1 MYTIKNNS
9 IKEIIIKNSK
19 FITLLYKV
27 YSLEDIKNTLINVK
41 NLYPNATHYCYAYI
55 LNNEKKSSDDG
66 EPSGTAGT
74 PILNILESNNL
85 NYILAVVIR
94 YFGGIKLGSSGLIR
108 AYSRS
113 VKETIKEN
121 TLTKLIEGINVN
133 ITFSWSNIKQID
145 YLLKD
150 QLINKK
156 EYLDN
161 ITYNISIHINI
172 LDTLKNYL
180 ISYEI
185 IKNINIEK

>member
-85 NYILAVVIR
+85 NYILTVVIR

-121 TLTKLIEGINVN
+121 TLTKLIEGININ

-161 ITYNISIHINI
+161 ITYNISIPINI

>member
-27 YSLEDIKNTLINVK
+27 YSLEDIKNTLLNVK
-41 NLYPNATHYCYAYI
+41 TLYPNATHYCYAYI

-113 VKETIKEN
+113 VKEAIKEN
-121 TLTKLIEGINVN
+121 ILTKLIEGINVN

-161 ITYNISIHINI
+161 ITYNISIPINI
-172 LDTLKNYL
+172 LNTIKNYL

>member
-27 YSLEDIKNTLINVK
+27 YSLEDIKNTLVNVK
-41 NLYPNATHYCYAYI
+41 TLFPNATHYCYAYI

-113 VKETIKEN
+113 VKEAIKEN
-121 TLTKLIEGINVN
+121 ILTKLIEGINVN

-161 ITYNISIHINI
+161 ITYNISIPINI

>member
-121 TLTKLIEGINVN
+121 TLTKLIEGININ

-156 EYLDN
+156 ER
-161 ITYNISIHINI
+161 S
-172 LDTLKNYL
+172 
-180 ISYEI
+180 E
-185 IKNINIEK
+185 ERR

>member
-27 YSLEDIKNTLINVK
+27 YSLEDIKNTLLNVK
-41 NLYPNATHYCYAYI
+41 TLYPNATHYCYAYI

-113 VKETIKEN
+113 VKEAIKEN
-121 TLTKLIEGINVN
+121 ILTKLIEGINVN
-133 ITFSWSNIKQID
+133 ITFSWPNIKQID

-161 ITYNISIHINI
+161 ITYNISIPINI
-172 LDTLKNYL
+172 LNTLKNYL

>member
-9 IKEIIIKNSK
+9 IKEITIKNSK

-27 YSLEDIKNTLINVK
+27 YSLEDIKNTLVNVK
-41 NLYPNATHYCYAYI
+41 TLYPNATHYCYAYI
-55 LNNEKKSSDDG
+55 LNNEKRSSDDG

-113 VKETIKEN
+113 VKEAIKEN
-121 TLTKLIEGINVN
+121 ILTKLIEGINVN

-161 ITYNISIHINI
+161 ITYNISIPINI
-172 LDTLKNYL
+172 LNTLKNYL

>member
-1 MYTIKNNS
+1 MYTIKNDS

-27 YSLEDIKNTLINVK
+27 YSLEDIKNTLVNVK
-41 NLYPNATHYCYAYI
+41 TLYPNATHYCYAYI

-113 VKETIKEN
+113 VKEAIKEN
-121 TLTKLIEGINVN
+121 ILTKLIEGINVN

-161 ITYNISIHINI
+161 ITYNISIPINI
-172 LDTLKNYL
+172 LNTLKNYL

>member
-9 IKEIIIKNSK
+9 IKEITIKNSK

-27 YSLEDIKNTLINVK
+27 YSLEDIKNTLVNVK
-41 NLYPNATHYCYAYI
+41 TLYPNATHYCYAYI

-85 NYILAVVIR
+85 NYVLAVVIR

-113 VKETIKEN
+113 IKEALKEN
-121 TLTKLIEGINVN
+121 TLTQLTEGINVN

-161 ITYNISIHINI
+161 ITYNISIPINI
-172 LDTLKNYL
+172 LNTLKNYL

>member
-113 VKETIKEN
+113 VKEAIKEN
-121 TLTKLIEGINVN
+121 ILTKLIEGINVN

-161 ITYNISIHINI
+161 ITYNISIPINI

>member
-161 ITYNISIHINI
+161 ITYNISIPINI

>member
-9 IKEIIIKNSK
+9 INEIIIKNSK

-27 YSLEDIKNTLINVK
+27 YSQEDIKNYLKEVK
-41 NLYPNATHYCYAYI
+41 YLYPNATHYCYAYI
-55 LNNEKKSSDDG
+55 LNNEKRSSDDG

-85 NYILAVVIR
+85 NYVLSIVVR

-113 VKETIKEN
+113 IKEALKEN
-121 TLTKLIEGINVN
+121 TLTQLTEGINVN

-161 ITYNISIHINI
+161 ITYNISIPINI

>member
-1 MYTIKNNS
+1 MYTIKNDS

-27 YSLEDIKNTLINVK
+27 YSLKDIKNTLVNVK
-41 NLYPNATHYCYAYI
+41 TLYPNATHYCYAYI

-113 VKETIKEN
+113 VKEAIKEN
-121 TLTKLIEGINVN
+121 ILTKLIEGINVN

-161 ITYNISIHINI
+161 ITYNISIPINI
-172 LDTLKNYL
+172 LNTLKNYL

>member
-9 IKEIIIKNSK
+9 IKEITIKNSK

-27 YSLEDIKNTLINVK
+27 YSLEDIKNTLVNVK
-41 NLYPNATHYCYAYI
+41 TLYPNATHYCYAYI

-85 NYILAVVIR
+85 NYVLSIVVI

-113 VKETIKEN
+113 VKEAIKEN
-121 TLTKLIEGINVN
+121 ILTKLIEGINVN

-161 ITYNISIHINI
+161 ITYNISIPINI

>member
-27 YSLEDIKNTLINVK
+27 YSLEDIKNTLVNVK
-41 NLYPNATHYCYAYI
+41 TLYPNATHYCYAYI

-66 EPSGTAGT
+66 EPSGTAGA

-113 VKETIKEN
+113 VKEAIKEN
-121 TLTKLIEGINVN
+121 ILTKLIEGINVN

-161 ITYNISIHINI
+161 ITYNISIPINI
-172 LDTLKNYL
+172 LNTLKNYL

>member
-27 YSLEDIKNTLINVK
+27 YSLEDIKNTLVNVK
-41 NLYPNATHYCYAYI
+41 TLYPNATHYCYAYI

-161 ITYNISIHINI
+161 ITYNISIPINI

>member
-9 IKEIIIKNSK
+9 INEIIIKNSK
-19 FITLLYKV
+19 FITLLYKINTPI
-27 YSLEDIKNTLINVK
+27 DIKNYLKEVK
-41 NLYPNATHYCYAYI
+41 YLYPNATHYCYAYI

-66 EPSGTAGT
+66 EPSGTAGI

-85 NYILAVVIR
+85 NYTLSIVVR

-113 VKETIKEN
+113 IKEALKEN

-145 YLLKD
+145 YLLKNH
-150 QLINKK
+150 LINKK

-161 ITYNISIHINI
+161 ITYNISIPTNI

-185 IKNINIEK
+185 IKNINIEE

>member
-27 YSLEDIKNTLINVK
+27 YSLEDIKSTLVNVK
-41 NLYPNATHYCYAYI
+41 ILYPNATHYCYAYI
-55 LNNEKKSSDDG
+55 LNNESKSSDDG

-113 VKETIKEN
+113 VKEAIKEN

-145 YLLKD
+145 YLLKE
-150 QLINKK
+150 QIINKK

-161 ITYNISIHINI
+161 ITYNISIPLNI

>member
-9 IKEIIIKNSK
+9 IKEITIKNSK

-27 YSLEDIKNTLINVK
+27 YSLEDIKNTLVNVK
-41 NLYPNATHYCYAYI
+41 TLYPNATHYCYAYI

-113 VKETIKEN
+113 IKEALKEN
-121 TLTKLIEGINVN
+121 TLTQLTEGINVN

-161 ITYNISIHINI
+161 ITYNISIPINI

>member
-9 IKEIIIKNSK
+9 INEIIIKNSK

-27 YSLEDIKNTLINVK
+27 YSLEDIKNTLVNVK
-41 NLYPNATHYCYAYI
+41 TLYPNATHYCYAYI

-85 NYILAVVIR
+85 NYVLSIVVR

-113 VKETIKEN
+113 VKEAIKEN
-121 TLTKLIEGINVN
+121 ILTKLIEGINVN

-161 ITYNISIHINI
+161 ITYNISIPINI
-172 LDTLKNYL
+172 LNTLKNYL

>member
-9 IKEIIIKNSK
+9 INEIIIKNSK

-27 YSLEDIKNTLINVK
+27 YSQEDIKNYLKEVK
-41 NLYPNATHYCYAYI
+41 YLYPNATHYCYAYI

-85 NYILAVVIR
+85 NYVLSIVVR

-113 VKETIKEN
+113 IKEALKEN
-121 TLTKLIEGINVN
+121 TLTELIEGINVN

-161 ITYNISIHINI
+161 ITYNISIPINI

>member
-9 IKEIIIKNSK
+9 IKEITIKNSK

-27 YSLEDIKNTLINVK
+27 YSLEDIKNTLVNVK
-41 NLYPNATHYCYAYI
+41 TLYPNATHYCYAYI

-113 VKETIKEN
+113 VKEAIKEN
-121 TLTKLIEGINVN
+121 ILTKLIEGINVN

-161 ITYNISIHINI
+161 ITYNISIPINI
-172 LDTLKNYL
+172 LNTLKNYL